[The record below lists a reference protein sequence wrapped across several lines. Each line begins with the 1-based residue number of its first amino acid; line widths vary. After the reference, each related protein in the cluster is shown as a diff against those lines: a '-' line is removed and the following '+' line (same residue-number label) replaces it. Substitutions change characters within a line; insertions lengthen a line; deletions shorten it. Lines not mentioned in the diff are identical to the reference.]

1 MRFSEESLMA
11 YADGELD
18 PAARAEIEAAIASD
32 PDVARAVERHRALAG
47 NVRGAYQAVL
57 EEPVPPRLTALVAP
71 ADDETTAELPVIPLA
86 DRRSKRDRR
95 AANGPA
101 SAARLRLPQ
110 WAAIAASVAIG
121 VTVGLFLLR
130 EPAEPWEESGAGLVA
145 RGELDQALTTELAG
159 EGKYA
164 AVRVGISFRNR
175 DGAYCRSFHHQREAP
190 LAGLACREGGE
201 WRLPVLTAAE
211 KQEGEL
217 RTAAAM
223 PMAVLQAI
231 DSSIVGDPLDAPAEA
246 AARDAGW
253 QAAPNVAE

>member
-1 MRFSEESLMA
+1 MRFSDELLMA

-18 PAARAEIEAAIASD
+18 RATRAEIEAAIASD
-32 PDVARAVERHRALAG
+32 PEVARAVERHRALAG
-47 NVRGAYQAVL
+47 NVRGAYRSVL
-57 EEPVPPRLTALVAP
+57 KEPVPERLTALVSP
-71 ADDETTAELPVIPLA
+71 DDEETAELPVIPLA
-86 DRRSKRDRR
+86 ERRSQKERR
-95 AANGPA
+95 AANMPA
-101 SAARLRLPQ
+101 AAARPRLPQ

-121 VTVGLFLLR
+121 VLVGLFLLR
-130 EPAEPWEESGAGLVA
+130 EPAEPWEESDAGLVA
-145 RGELDQALTTELAG
+145 RGDLDRALTTELAG
-159 EGKYA
+159 EAKFA

-175 DGAYCRSFHHQREAP
+175 DGAYCRSFHLQREAP
-190 LAGLACREGGE
+190 LAGVACREGGE
-201 WRLPVLTAAE
+201 WRLPVLTAAV

-231 DSSIVGDPLDAPAEA
+231 DASIVGDPLDAPAEA